1 MKILITVGIYPP
13 DIGGPASFVPKIA
26 NLLSQNN
33 YEVTV
38 ICLSDSNLQDNE
50 TYKVKRILRNQNLL
64 IRWLKTIILI
74 ILNGRNAECIFV
86 NGLPM
91 ESYIANIFLRKKIVR
106 KIVGDW
112 AWERGRNK
120 GLIEDSFD
128 EFQLNSHNLHL
139 EIAKFSRG
147 WTATKAD
154 IVITPSR
161 HLSNVV
167 KNWGVKADKLKV
179 IYNGTRITNNE
190 FSKSNSNIIKLITVG
205 RLAPWKNVNTIIE
218 AVNLLK
224 NQDLKINLIIVGSGP
239 EDLDLKKQ
247 VNNLNLTNEVIFTG
261 QKKYSDLKEYY
272 KSADI
277 YIQASGYEGL
287 PHVLLE
293 AINFDL
299 AIISTPIGGTNEIL
313 QDGKN
318 GFILDLEKG
327 IKPNSENLKNIIL
340 EVVNNKKLTE
350 EKKVNAKKLLNS
362 KFDESKNLYEYLEI
376 LNK

>member
-38 ICLSDSNLQDNE
+38 ICLSDNSLQDNE
-50 TYKVKRILRNQNLL
+50 TYKVKRVLRNQNLL

-74 ILNGRNAECIFV
+74 VFNGRNAECIFV

-167 KNWGVKADKLKV
+167 KNWGVKANKLKV

-190 FSKSNSNIIKLITVG
+190 FSKSNNKIIKLITVG

-218 AVNLLK
+218 AVHLLK

-239 EDLDLKKQ
+239 EDSDLKKQ

-272 KSADI
+272 KGADI

>member
-74 ILNGRNAECIFV
+74 ILNGRNTECIFV

-167 KNWGVKADKLKV
+167 KNWGVKEDRLKV

-190 FSKSNSNIIKLITVG
+190 FNKSNSNIIKLITVG
-205 RLAPWKNVNTIIE
+205 RLAPWKNVDSIIE
-218 AVNLLK
+218 AMYLLK
-224 NQDLKINLIIVGSGP
+224 KEDLKINLIIVGSGP
-239 EDLDLKKQ
+239 QELDLKKQ
-247 VNNLNLTNEVIFTG
+247 VDNLNLSNEVIFTG
-261 QKKYSDLKEYY
+261 QKKYLELKEYY

-327 IKPNSENLKNIIL
+327 IKPNSKNLKNIIL
-340 EVVNNKKLTE
+340 EAVNNKKLTE
-350 EKKVNAKKLLNS
+350 EKRVNAKKLLNS

>member
-1 MKILITVGIYPP
+1 LKILITVGIYPP

-38 ICLSDSNLQDNE
+38 ICLSDSKLQDNE

-74 ILNGRNAECIFV
+74 MLNGRNAEYIFV

-91 ESYIANIFLRKKIVR
+91 ESYVANIFLRKKLVR

-167 KNWGVKADKLKV
+167 KNWGVKADRLKV

-190 FSKSNSNIIKLITVG
+190 FNKSNSNIIKLITVG
-205 RLAPWKNVNTIIE
+205 RLAPWKNVDSIIE
-218 AVNLLK
+218 AMYLLK
-224 NQDLKINLIIVGSGP
+224 KEDLKINLIIVGSGP
-239 EDLDLKKQ
+239 QELDLKKQ
-247 VNNLNLTNEVIFTG
+247 VDNLNLSNEVIFTG
-261 QKKYSDLKEYY
+261 QKKYLELKEYY

>member
-38 ICLSDSNLQDNE
+38 ICLSDNSLQDNE
-50 TYKVKRILRNQNLL
+50 TYKVKRVLRNQNLL

-74 ILNGRNAECIFV
+74 VFNGRNAECIFV

-167 KNWGVKADKLKV
+167 KNWGVKEDRLKV

-190 FSKSNSNIIKLITVG
+190 FSKSNNKIIKLITVG

-218 AVNLLK
+218 AVHLLK
-224 NQDLKINLIIVGSGP
+224 NQ
-239 EDLDLKKQ
+239 DLKKQ

-261 QKKYSDLKEYY
+261 QKKYSDIKEYY

>member
-38 ICLSDSNLQDNE
+38 ICLSDSKLQDNE

-74 ILNGRNAECIFV
+74 MLNGRNAEYIFV

-91 ESYIANIFLRKKIVR
+91 ESYVANIFLRKKLIR

-179 IYNGTRITNNE
+179 IYNGTRITNDE
-190 FSKSNSNIIKLITVG
+190 FNKSNSNIIKLITVG
-205 RLAPWKNVNTIIE
+205 RLAPWKNVDSIIE
-218 AVNLLK
+218 AMYLLK
-224 NQDLKINLIIVGSGP
+224 KEDLKINLIIVGSGP
-239 EDLDLKKQ
+239 QELDLKKQ
-247 VNNLNLTNEVIFTG
+247 VDNLNLSNEVIFTG
-261 QKKYSDLKEYY
+261 QKKYLELKEYY

-350 EKKVNAKKLLNS
+350 EKKVNAKILLNS

>member
-1 MKILITVGIYPP
+1 LKILITVGIYPP

-38 ICLSDSNLQDNE
+38 ICLSDSNLKDNE

-91 ESYIANIFLRKKIVR
+91 ESYIANIFLRKKLVR

-218 AVNLLK
+218 AVHLLK

-350 EKKVNAKKLLNS
+350 EKKVNAKILLNS

>member
-38 ICLSDSNLQDNE
+38 ICLSDSKLQDNE

-74 ILNGRNAECIFV
+74 MLNGRNAEYIFV

-91 ESYIANIFLRKKIVR
+91 ESYVANIFLRKKLIR

-167 KNWGVKADKLKV
+167 KNWGVKADRLKV

-190 FSKSNSNIIKLITVG
+190 FNKSNSNIIKLITVG
-205 RLAPWKNVNTIIE
+205 RLAPWKNVDSIIE
-218 AVNLLK
+218 AMYLLK
-224 NQDLKINLIIVGSGP
+224 KEDLKINLIIVGSGP
-239 EDLDLKKQ
+239 QELDLKKQ
-247 VNNLNLTNEVIFTG
+247 VDNLNLSNEVIFTG
-261 QKKYSDLKEYY
+261 QKKYLELKEFY

-327 IKPNSENLKNIIL
+327 IKPNSKNLKNIIL
-340 EVVNNKKLTE
+340 EAVNNKKLTD
-350 EKKVNAKKLLNS
+350 EKRVNAKKLLNS

>member
-64 IRWLKTIILI
+64 IRWLKTIISI

-218 AVNLLK
+218 AVHFLK
-224 NQDLKINLIIVGSGP
+224 NQDFKINLIIVGSGP

-350 EKKVNAKKLLNS
+350 EKKDNAKKLLNS

>member
-38 ICLSDSNLQDNE
+38 ICLSDNSLQDNE
-50 TYKVKRILRNQNLL
+50 TYKVKRVLRNQNLF

-74 ILNGRNAECIFV
+74 VFNGRNAECIFV

-112 AWERGRNK
+112 AWERGRNR
-120 GLIEDSFD
+120 GIIEDSFD
-128 EFQLNSHNLHL
+128 EFQQNSLNLHI

-167 KNWGVKADKLKV
+167 KNWGVKEDRLKV

-190 FSKSNSNIIKLITVG
+190 FSKSNNKIIKLITVG

-218 AVNLLK
+218 AVHLLK

-239 EDLDLKKQ
+239 EDSDLKKQ

-261 QKKYSDLKEYY
+261 QKKYSDIKEYY

>member
-74 ILNGRNAECIFV
+74 ILNGRNAEYIFV

-218 AVNLLK
+218 AVHLLK

>member
-38 ICLSDSNLQDNE
+38 ICLSDSNLKDNE

-139 EIAKFSRG
+139 EIAKFTRG

-218 AVNLLK
+218 AVHLLK

-350 EKKVNAKKLLNS
+350 EKKVNAKILLNS

>member
-1 MKILITVGIYPP
+1 LKILITVGIYPP

-38 ICLSDSNLQDNE
+38 ICLSDNSLQDNE
-50 TYKVKRILRNQNLL
+50 TYKVKRVLRNQNLL

-74 ILNGRNAECIFV
+74 VFNGRNAECIFV

-167 KNWGVKADKLKV
+167 KNWGVKEDRLKV

-190 FSKSNSNIIKLITVG
+190 FSKSNNKIIKLITVG

-218 AVNLLK
+218 AVHLLK

-239 EDLDLKKQ
+239 EDSDLKKQ

-261 QKKYSDLKEYY
+261 QKKYSDIKEYY

>member
-218 AVNLLK
+218 AVHLLK

-293 AINFDL
+293 AINFNL

>member
-1 MKILITVGIYPP
+1 M
-13 DIGGPASFVPKIA
+13 
-26 NLLSQNN
+26 
-33 YEVTV
+33 
-38 ICLSDSNLQDNE
+38 
-50 TYKVKRILRNQNLL
+50 
-64 IRWLKTIILI
+64 
-74 ILNGRNAECIFV
+74 
-86 NGLPM
+86 
-91 ESYIANIFLRKKIVR
+91 FLRKKIIR

-167 KNWGVKADKLKV
+167 KNWGVKEDRLKV

-190 FSKSNSNIIKLITVG
+190 FSKSNNKIIKLITVG

-218 AVNLLK
+218 AVHLLK

-239 EDLDLKKQ
+239 EDSDLKKQ

-261 QKKYSDLKEYY
+261 QKKYSDIKEYY

>member
-74 ILNGRNAECIFV
+74 ILNGRNAEYIFV

-91 ESYIANIFLRKKIVR
+91 ESYVANIFLRKKLVR

-218 AVNLLK
+218 AVHLLK

-247 VNNLNLTNEVIFTG
+247 VSNLNLTNEVIFTG

>member
-38 ICLSDSNLQDNE
+38 ICLSDSKLQDNE

-167 KNWGVKADKLKV
+167 KNWGVKADRLKV

-218 AVNLLK
+218 AVHLLK

>member
-50 TYKVKRILRNQNLL
+50 TYKVKRVLRNQNLL
-64 IRWLKTIILI
+64 IRWLKTIILFVF
-74 ILNGRNAECIFV
+74 NGRNAECIFV

-167 KNWGVKADKLKV
+167 KNWGVKADRLKV

-190 FSKSNSNIIKLITVG
+190 FNKLNSNIIKLITVG
-205 RLAPWKNVNTIIE
+205 RLAPWKNVDSIIE
-218 AVNLLK
+218 AVHLLK

-239 EDLDLKKQ
+239 EDLNLKKQ

-327 IKPNSENLKNIIL
+327 IKPNSKNEKNIIL
-340 EVVNNKKLTE
+340 EAVNNKKLTE
-350 EKKVNAKKLLNS
+350 EKRVNAKKLLNS

>member
-218 AVNLLK
+218 AVHLLK

-327 IKPNSENLKNIIL
+327 IKPNSKNLKNIIL
-340 EVVNNKKLTE
+340 EAVNNKKLTE

>member
-74 ILNGRNAECIFV
+74 MFNGRNAECIFV

-190 FSKSNSNIIKLITVG
+190 FSKSNSNMIKLITVG

-218 AVNLLK
+218 AVHLLK
-224 NQDLKINLIIVGSGP
+224 NQDLKVNLIIVGSGP
-239 EDLDLKKQ
+239 EDSDLKKQ
-247 VNNLNLTNEVIFTG
+247 VNNLNLTNEVVFTG
-261 QKKYSDLKEYY
+261 QKKYLDLKEYY
-272 KSADI
+272 KNADI

-327 IKPNSENLKNIIL
+327 TKPNSENLKNIIL

-350 EKKVNAKKLLNS
+350 EKRVSAKKLLNS

>member
-38 ICLSDSNLQDNE
+38 ICLSDSKLQDNE

-74 ILNGRNAECIFV
+74 MLNGRNAEYIFV

-91 ESYIANIFLRKKIVR
+91 ESYVANIFLRKKLVR

-218 AVNLLK
+218 AVHLLK

>member
-218 AVNLLK
+218 AVHLLK

-239 EDLDLKKQ
+239 EDLNLKKQ

>member
-64 IRWLKTIILI
+64 IRWLKTIISI

-167 KNWGVKADKLKV
+167 KNWGVKADRLKV

-218 AVNLLK
+218 AVHLLK

>member
-38 ICLSDSNLQDNE
+38 ICLSDNSLQDNE
-50 TYKVKRILRNQNLL
+50 TYKVKRVLRNQNLL

-74 ILNGRNAECIFV
+74 VFNGRNAECIFV

-167 KNWGVKADKLKV
+167 KNWGVKEDKLKV

-190 FSKSNSNIIKLITVG
+190 FSKSNNKIIKLITVG

-218 AVNLLK
+218 AVHLLK

-239 EDLDLKKQ
+239 EDSDLKKQ

-261 QKKYSDLKEYY
+261 QKKYSDIKEYY

>member
-218 AVNLLK
+218 DVHLLK

-261 QKKYSDLKEYY
+261 QKKYSDLKKYY

>member
-74 ILNGRNAECIFV
+74 MFNGRNAECIFV

-190 FSKSNSNIIKLITVG
+190 FSKSNSNMIKLITVG

-218 AVNLLK
+218 AVHLLK
-224 NQDLKINLIIVGSGP
+224 NQDLKVNLIIVGSGP
-239 EDLDLKKQ
+239 EDSDLKKQ
-247 VNNLNLTNEVIFTG
+247 VNNLNLTNEVVFTG
-261 QKKYSDLKEYY
+261 QKKYLDLKEYY
-272 KSADI
+272 KNADI

-350 EKKVNAKKLLNS
+350 EKRVSAKKLLNS

>member
-38 ICLSDSNLQDNE
+38 ICLSDSKLQDNE

-74 ILNGRNAECIFV
+74 MLNGRNAEYIFV

-91 ESYIANIFLRKKIVR
+91 ESYVANIFLRKKLIR

-167 KNWGVKADKLKV
+167 KNWGVKADRLKV
-179 IYNGTRITNNE
+179 IYNGTRITNDE
-190 FSKSNSNIIKLITVG
+190 FNKSNSNIIKLITVG
-205 RLAPWKNVNTIIE
+205 RLAPWKNVDSIIE
-218 AVNLLK
+218 AMYLLK
-224 NQDLKINLIIVGSGP
+224 KEDLKINLIIVGSGP
-239 EDLDLKKQ
+239 QELDLKKQ
-247 VNNLNLTNEVIFTG
+247 VDNLNLSNEVIFTG
-261 QKKYSDLKEYY
+261 QKKYLELKEYY

-327 IKPNSENLKNIIL
+327 IKPNSKNLKNIIL
-340 EVVNNKKLTE
+340 EAVNNKKLTD
-350 EKKVNAKKLLNS
+350 EKRVNAKKLLNS

>member
-38 ICLSDSNLQDNE
+38 ICLSDNSLQDNE
-50 TYKVKRILRNQNLL
+50 TYKVKRVLRNQNLL

-74 ILNGRNAECIFV
+74 VFNGRNAECIFV

-167 KNWGVKADKLKV
+167 KNWGVKEDKLKV

-190 FSKSNSNIIKLITVG
+190 FSKSNNKIIKLITVG

-218 AVNLLK
+218 AVHLLK

-247 VNNLNLTNEVIFTG
+247 VSNLNLTNEVIFTG

>member
-38 ICLSDSNLQDNE
+38 ICLSDSKLQDNE

-91 ESYIANIFLRKKIVR
+91 ESYIANIFLRKKLIR

-218 AVNLLK
+218 AVHLLK

>member
-74 ILNGRNAECIFV
+74 ILNGRNAEYIFV

-218 AVNLLK
+218 AVHLLK

-277 YIQASGYEGL
+277 YIQSSGYEGL

>member
-38 ICLSDSNLQDNE
+38 ICLSDSKLQDNE

-74 ILNGRNAECIFV
+74 MLNGRNAEYIFV

-91 ESYIANIFLRKKIVR
+91 ESYVANIFLRKKLVR

-167 KNWGVKADKLKV
+167 KNWGVKADRLKV

-190 FSKSNSNIIKLITVG
+190 FSKSNSNTIKLITVG
-205 RLAPWKNVNTIIE
+205 RLAPWKNVDSIIE
-218 AVNLLK
+218 AMYLLK
-224 NQDLKINLIIVGSGP
+224 KEDLEINLIIVGSGP
-239 EDLDLKKQ
+239 QELDLKKQ
-247 VNNLNLTNEVIFTG
+247 VDNLNLSNEVIFTG
-261 QKKYSDLKEYY
+261 QKKYLELKEYY

-327 IKPNSENLKNIIL
+327 IKPNSKNLKNIIL
-340 EVVNNKKLTE
+340 EAVNNKKLTE
-350 EKKVNAKKLLNS
+350 EKRVNAKKLLNS

>member
-218 AVNLLK
+218 AVHLLK

-350 EKKVNAKKLLNS
+350 EKKVSAKKLLNS

>member
-218 AVNLLK
+218 AVHLLK

-327 IKPNSENLKNIIL
+327 IKPNSKNLKNIIL
-340 EVVNNKKLTE
+340 EAVNNKKLTE
-350 EKKVNAKKLLNS
+350 EKRVNAKKLLNS

>member
-38 ICLSDSNLQDNE
+38 ICLSDNSLQDNE
-50 TYKVKRILRNQNLL
+50 TYKVKRVLRNQNLL

-74 ILNGRNAECIFV
+74 VFNGRNAECIFV

-167 KNWGVKADKLKV
+167 KNWGVKEDRLKV

-190 FSKSNSNIIKLITVG
+190 FSKSKNKILKLITVG

-218 AVNLLK
+218 AVHLLK

-261 QKKYSDLKEYY
+261 QKKYSDIKEYY

>member
-38 ICLSDSNLQDNE
+38 ICLSDSKLQDNE

-74 ILNGRNAECIFV
+74 MLNGRNAEYIFV

-91 ESYIANIFLRKKIVR
+91 ESYVANIFLRKKLVR

-167 KNWGVKADKLKV
+167 KNWGVKEDRLKV

-190 FSKSNSNIIKLITVG
+190 FNKSNSNIIKLITVG
-205 RLAPWKNVNTIIE
+205 RLAPWKNVDSIIE
-218 AVNLLK
+218 AMYLLK
-224 NQDLKINLIIVGSGP
+224 KEDLKINLIIVGSGP
-239 EDLDLKKQ
+239 QELDLKKQ
-247 VNNLNLTNEVIFTG
+247 VDNLNLSNEVIFTG
-261 QKKYSDLKEYY
+261 QKKYLELKEYY

-327 IKPNSENLKNIIL
+327 IKPNSKNLKNIIL
-340 EVVNNKKLTE
+340 EAVNNKKLTE
-350 EKKVNAKKLLNS
+350 EKRVNAKKLLNS

>member
-38 ICLSDSNLQDNE
+38 ICLSDSKLQDNE

-64 IRWLKTIILI
+64 IRWLKTIISI

-91 ESYIANIFLRKKIVR
+91 ESYIANIFLRKKLVR

-167 KNWGVKADKLKV
+167 KNWGVKADRLKV

-218 AVNLLK
+218 AVHLLK